1 VDIRSHV
8 VALNEKR
15 ARAWEAQK
23 AVLEA
28 TTGRDR
34 SAEEVQT
41 LVRMDEEL
49 DALDSEIREFVGR
62 ETREQEAAKL
72 REAQSSIFG
81 EPTAKIDTRGVDD
94 MLTFLRSGGRLG
106 GVVDASGARFLE
118 VDIRGAAR
126 ELDIV
131 RRGGGAAELRALAWD
146 TGSVASAVPT
156 TLARTLYEYME
167 ASNALLR
174 MGTTKLTTASGE
186 IIQFP
191 RNAAHAIATQVS
203 GQGTTLAGTD
213 PTFDKFELS
222 AFKYGELVKV
232 ANEVLT
238 DSGVDIASFLGRDM
252 GRALGRITATAFV
265 TGSGSGQPN
274 GVMTALVGSGTI
286 ATGGTLITPTV
297 EKLIDLQYSVNDE
310 YRESPACAWLM
321 KDSTAGTLRKLR
333 DGAGGTVGAF
343 IWEPSLTS
351 GIINGTPDRLL
362 GRPVFVDS
370 NVAAQGSNAKIIAF
384 GDFSAVYIR
393 TVGNAI
399 VERDSS
405 PGFATDETWFRAK
418 TRVDSEVADLT
429 ALNVMKQSV

>member
-1 VDIRSHV
+1 
-8 VALNEKR
+8 
-15 ARAWEAQK
+15 
-23 AVLEA
+23 
-28 TTGRDR
+28 
-34 SAEEVQT
+34 
-41 LVRMDEEL
+41 
-49 DALDSEIREFVGR
+49 
-62 ETREQEAAKL
+62 
-72 REAQSSIFG
+72 
-81 EPTAKIDTRGVDD
+81 
-94 MLTFLRSGGRLG
+94 
-106 GVVDASGARFLE
+106 
-118 VDIRGAAR
+118 
-126 ELDIV
+126 
-131 RRGGGAAELRALAWD
+131 
-146 TGSVASAVPT
+146 
-156 TLARTLYEYME
+156 
-167 ASNALLR
+167 
-174 MGTTKLTTASGE
+174 
-186 IIQFP
+186 
-191 RNAAHAIATQVS
+191 
-203 GQGTTLAGTD
+203 
-213 PTFDKFELS
+213 
-222 AFKYGELVKV
+222 
-232 ANEVLT
+232 
-238 DSGVDIASFLGRDM
+238 
-252 GRALGRITATAFV
+252 
-265 TGSGSGQPN
+265 
-274 GVMTALVGSGTI
+274 MTALVGSGTI

-321 KDSTAGTLRKLR
+321 KDSTAGTLRTLR